1 MDDTRRTGPVSRACS
16 FPADIADVMGTG
28 PERSCTTH
36 GSEVLIF
43 SITPPRRDTPPDK
56 LAHTAA
62 ATLERLRKLP
72 VDALALYDIVEEVRR
87 NGQVRPYPFQ
97 ESLDPGDYLVNYL
110 MDWSAP
116 AVVYRCV
123 GKYSADELSGWLTS
137 ASNNVATVFVG
148 ASSADEPV
156 HTTLADAHALKA
168 RVRPEMPL
176 GGVAIPERHRRRG
189 DEDARLVAKQAA
201 GCGFFITQ
209 IVYDLSATKDLASD
223 YAYRCDGEGI
233 GPAPLIFTLSL
244 CGSLKTLEFL
254 EWLGVDVPRWL
265 RNELVHANDPLGVS
279 LDHSL
284 DAARELAEFC
294 RHLGLPFGFNVE
306 SVSNRRVEI
315 EAAAELTRLV
325 ADEVL
330 SRQTVQD
337 AESASAQARPAAVN
351 PGMPATAENLRD

>member
-1 MDDTRRTGPVSRACS
+1 MDPGTAMGPDPQPQRLVRGAE
-16 FPADIADVMGTG
+16 F
-28 PERSCTTH
+28 
-36 GSEVLIF
+36 LIF

-56 LAHTAA
+56 LARTAA
-62 ATLERLRKLP
+62 ATLQRVHGLP
-72 VDALALYDIVEEVRR
+72 VDALALYDIVEETRR
-87 NGQVRPYPFQ
+87 NGHVRPYPFQ

-110 MDWSAP
+110 TGWSAP
-116 AVVYRCV
+116 TIVYRCV
-123 GKYSADELSGWLTS
+123 GKYSAAELTDWLTS
-137 ASNNVATVFVG
+137 ASSNVATVFVG

-156 HTTLADAHALKA
+156 RTTLADAHALKA
-168 RVRPEMPL
+168 RVRPDMPL

-189 DEDARLVAKQAA
+189 NEDARLIAKQAA

-233 GPAPLIFTLSL
+233 EPAPLIFTLSL

-279 LDHSL
+279 LEHSL
-284 DAARELAEFC
+284 DAARELAEFS

-315 EAAAELTRLV
+315 EAATELTRLV
-325 ADEVL
+325 AEEVL
-330 SRQTVQD
+330 G
-337 AESASAQARPAAVN
+337 RPLEYLTS
-351 PGMPATAENLRD
+351 G